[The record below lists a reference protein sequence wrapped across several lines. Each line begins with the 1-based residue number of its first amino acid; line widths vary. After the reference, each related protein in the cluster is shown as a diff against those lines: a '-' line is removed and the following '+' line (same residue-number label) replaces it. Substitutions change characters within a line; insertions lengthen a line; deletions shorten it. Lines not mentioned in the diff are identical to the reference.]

1 MGTFQNDP
9 GFETWMG
16 IPSRRAVQSADGTCT
31 GSWKTMWLE
40 DSDGGFYEFAVSK
53 AWFGGYCNIHVFAT
67 DTGAD
72 VAEGRH
78 RTEKESWKMAKRM
91 LIARG
96 YPLTM

>member
-9 GFETWMG
+9 GFETWKA
-16 IPSRRAVQSADGTCT
+16 IPSGRAVQNADGFT

-40 DSDGGFYEFAVSK
+40 DGDGDHYEFFVSK
-53 AWFGGYCNIHVFAT
+53 AWVGGYCNIHVFAV

-72 VAEGRH
+72 LAEGRH